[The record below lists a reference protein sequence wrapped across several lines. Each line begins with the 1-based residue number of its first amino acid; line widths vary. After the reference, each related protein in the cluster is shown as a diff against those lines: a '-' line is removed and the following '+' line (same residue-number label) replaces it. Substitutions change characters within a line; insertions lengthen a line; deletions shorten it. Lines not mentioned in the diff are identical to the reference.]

1 MIQPPPG
8 SFTLPRAQPRI
19 LDDGASRPVRFLIW
33 GATASVTLGLHV
45 GLYLFLTR
53 TGGMPPELPPQM
65 PAAIMINLSP
75 IAVSAKSEVD
85 NASETPPTAESQKV
99 EKVEEEEPPPPPA
112 PELVPDAPPPPPNVV
127 SQAVLAPKPPETPKK
142 KAEKPPEKPIK
153 KPVEKKDKPKKPV
166 EKKDKPQV
174 ASKSGGGP
182 KSDRQTADVTA
193 ASAAGSAVSE
203 ASRASWQNE
212 VRSKIVRAK
221 RFPSDARGQTGV
233 AVVSVTFGANG
244 GASGVRLVRSSGNAS
259 LDAEAVA
266 VMYRAAPYPIPPGGK
281 TTVLTVPLNFRQ

>member
-8 SFTLPRAQPRI
+8 SFTLPRALPRAI
-19 LDDGASRPVRFLIW
+19 DDGASRPVRFLIW

-45 GLYLFLTR
+45 GLYLLLTR
-53 TGGMPPELPPQM
+53 MGEAPPVPPPQM
-65 PAAIMINLSP
+65 PAAVMINLSP

-85 NASETPPTAESQKV
+85 NASDTPPAAESQAV

-112 PELVPDAPPPPPNVV
+112 PELVPDAPLPPPNVV
-127 SQAVLAPKPPETPKK
+127 SEAVLAPKPPVVVK
-142 KAEKPPEKPIK
+142 KAEKPPEKPVK
-153 KPVEKKDKPKKPV
+153 KPVEKKDKPKKPTKPQ
-166 EKKDKPQV
+166 EKPQV

-193 ASAAGSAVSE
+193 ASSAGSAVSE

-221 RFPSDARGQTGV
+221 RFPSDARGQSGV

-244 GASGVRLVRSSGNAS
+244 GASGARLVRSSGNAS

-281 TTVLTVPLNFRQ
+281 TTVLMVPLNFRQ

>member
-1 MIQPPPG
+1 MMQPPPG
-8 SFTLPRAQPRI
+8 SFTLPHTKQRV
-19 LDDGASRPVRFLIW
+19 LDDGASSPARFLIW
-33 GATASVTLGLHV
+33 GATASLVLGLHV

-53 TGGMPPELPPQM
+53 VNTPPSEPPQM
-65 PAAIMINLSP
+65 PAAVMINLSP

-85 NASETPPTAESQKV
+85 NASEGPPAAESQKV
-99 EKVEEEEPPPPPA
+99 EKVEEEEPPPPA
-112 PELVPDAPPPPPNVV
+112 PELIPDAPPPPPNVV

-142 KAEKPPEKPIK
+142 KAEKPPEKPVK
-153 KPVEKKDKPKKPV
+153 KPVEKKDKPKKPMKPE
-166 EKKDKPQV
+166 EKPRV

-221 RFPSDARGQTGV
+221 RFPSDARGQAGV

-244 GASGVRLVRSSGNAS
+244 GASGVRVVRSSGNAS

>member
-8 SFTLPRAQPRI
+8 SFILPRVTPRV
-19 LDDGASRPVRFLIW
+19 LDDEASRLVRFLIW

-53 TGGMPPELPPQM
+53 TGTPPEPTPQM
-65 PAAIMINLSP
+65 PAAVMINLSP

-99 EKVEEEEPPPPPA
+99 ETIEAEEPPPPA
-112 PELVPDAPPPPPNVV
+112 PELIPDAPPPPPDVV
-127 SQAVLAPKPPETPKK
+127 SQAVLAPKPLEPPKK
-142 KAEKPPEKPIK
+142 KVEKPPEKPIK
-153 KPVEKKDKPKKPV
+153 KPVEKKDKPKKPE
-166 EKKDKPQV
+166 EKPRV

-221 RFPSDARGQTGV
+221 RFPSDACGQSGV
-233 AVVSVTFGANG
+233 AVISVTFGANG

-266 VMYRAAPYPIPPGGK
+266 VMYRAAPYPSPPGGK